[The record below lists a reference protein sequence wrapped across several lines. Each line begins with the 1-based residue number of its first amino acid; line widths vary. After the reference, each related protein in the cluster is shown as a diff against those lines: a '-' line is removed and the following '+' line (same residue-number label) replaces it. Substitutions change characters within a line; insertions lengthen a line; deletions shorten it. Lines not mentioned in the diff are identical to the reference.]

1 MGSFKAPR
9 DKLVCLL
16 NCCRVINNLLLNAHM
31 REGDGAS
38 PGADDFLPVLIY
50 VLLKANPPQ
59 LLANVE
65 YIQRYRHPSR
75 LVGEAA
81 YFYTNVVS
89 AATFLEHLE
98 ASSLTMAPEEF
109 EASLKHAI
117 AAIAHSSAPP
127 PSSPSTPAP
136 APSPPMATLQE
147 RNGSESNELSTEDI
161 KRKRLQ
167 LGQELESAL
176 LRDYTFVFSK
186 AEDLRVG
193 DVEVLLN
200 QYKELVL
207 NYTTLCRSIASQS
220 APARQAEEDSAVGVR
235 EVAPQAME
243 SRNAE
248 RQGEE
253 VHEAVHEAVNEAVNE
268 ASLFEGLSMGMGGAE
283 EYVEN
288 DGGMGAGQGRA
299 EEEEEEKAGGSEMES
314 TSKELEGSEDASGV
328 SGDGEETEH
337 EETEHEEQGEEKS
350 VEVSEEDLSEQIKP
364 PDTASEDKL
373 IDKEMTDA

>member
-109 EASLKHAI
+109 EASLKHAM
-117 AAIAHSSAPP
+117 AAIAFSSAPP

-136 APSPPMATLQE
+136 APSPPTAALQE
-147 RNGSESNELSTEDI
+147 RNGSESNELSTQDI
-161 KRKRLQ
+161 KRMRLQ
-167 LGQELESAL
+167 LGHELESSL

-207 NYTTLCRSIASQS
+207 NYTTLCRSLANQS
-220 APARQAEEDSAVGVR
+220 APARQAEEGSAVGVR

-243 SRNAE
+243 SRDAE
-248 RQGEE
+248 RQEEE
-253 VHEAVHEAVNEAVNE
+253 VEAVNE

-283 EYVEN
+283 GHVEN
-288 DGGMGAGQGRA
+288 DGGMGAGQGIA
-299 EEEEEEKAGGSEMES
+299 EEEEEKAGGSEMES
-314 TSKELEGSEDASGV
+314 TSKELEGREDASGV
-328 SGDGEETEH
+328 SGVVEEI
-337 EETEHEEQGEEKS
+337 EHEEQGEEKS

-373 IDKEMTDA
+373 IDKEMTDT

>member
-31 REGDGAS
+31 RDGDGAS

-109 EASLKHAI
+109 EASLKHAM

-127 PSSPSTPAP
+127 PSSPSSPAPAP
-136 APSPPMATLQE
+136 APSPPVAASQE
-147 RNGSESNELSTEDI
+147 RNGSESNELSTQDM
-161 KRKRLQ
+161 KRTRLQ
-167 LGQELESAL
+167 LGRELESAL

-207 NYTTLCRSIASQS
+207 KYTTLCRSLANQS
-220 APARQAEEDSAVGVR
+220 APARQAEEGSAVGGR
-235 EVAPQAME
+235 ELAPQAVE
-243 SRNAE
+243 SRDAE

-253 VHEAVHEAVNEAVNE
+253 VEAVNE

-283 EYVEN
+283 GHVEN
-288 DGGMGAGQGRA
+288 DGGMGAGQDRA
-299 EEEEEEKAGGSEMES
+299 EEEEEKAGGSEMES
-314 TSKELEGSEDASGV
+314 TPGKELEDSEDASGV
-328 SGDGEETEH
+328 SSVVEEI
-337 EETEHEEQGEEKS
+337 EHEEQGDEKR
-350 VEVSEEDLSEQIKP
+350 VEVS
-364 PDTASEDKL
+364 
-373 IDKEMTDA
+373 